1 MIDHLSP
8 SSLNTFMKCPRQWYF
23 RYIEGI
29 KTPPAGAAFTGSTAH
44 KTCQFALQPV
54 IVGKEMPAPKTLV
67 EHFNDTFVASE
78 KAEEIIWGKQEPH
91 IWRADGISAIRSH
104 GDRLLP
110 HIAPHALEAKY
121 RKPIPDTPFD
131 MLGYV
136 DVVEEKALRDH
147 KFTGR
152 MKPQSDADQSLQ
164 LSAYS
169 WMSGKQELSLEVS
182 TWGGKSARL
191 TTHRTPK
198 QTQFYLERV
207 LIPTALQI
215 NHCIET
221 GNFPCHLEGWHCSA
235 SWCGYWGKCVGK

>member
-1 MIDHLSP
+1 M
-8 SSLNTFMKCPRQWYF
+8 
-23 RYIEGI
+23 
-29 KTPPAGAAFTGSTAH
+29 FTGSTAH
-44 KTCQFALQPV
+44 KTCEYALGEAMRGRG
-54 IVGKEMPAPKTLV
+54 IPKTKTLQD
-67 EHFNDTFVASE
+67 HFDATFRENSQ
-78 KAEEIIWGKQEPH
+78 KEEINWGKDAE
-91 IWRADGISAIRSH
+91 IEELDCRASGLIAIRAH
-104 GDRLLP
+104 GNKLLP
-110 HIAPHALEAKY
+110 YMAPQALEHKI
-121 RKPIPDTPFD
+121 RIPIPDTPLD
-131 MLGYV
+131 MEGV
-136 DVVEEKALRDH
+136 IDVVEKKAARDH
-147 KFTGR
+147 KFTGK
-152 MKPQSDADQSLQ
+152 MKAQSAADQSLQ